1 MSGFLHTLAGPAE
14 GLLREKGSRFLAFA
28 APVRSRE
35 EAARHLAGLRRAY
48 HDARHHCYAWR
59 LGAQGEHSSA
69 NDDGEPAHSAGA
81 PILASIRS
89 HELTRVQIVVV
100 RYFGGIKLGV
110 RGLIEAYRGAADD
123 ALSRAERIEVIPRVV
138 FTIEYPYER
147 TAELNRLMHRRP
159 AEILQASYTDR
170 CRQTLAIRAD
180 EFPALEEQLRLARV
194 FLHVESDENEE
205 LS

>member
-1 MSGFLHTLAGPAE
+1 MSSSLYTLAGPSE
-14 GLLREKGSRFLAFA
+14 GLFRDKGSRFLAFA

-35 EAARHLAGLRRAY
+35 EAARHLAGLRKAY

-69 NDDGEPAHSAGA
+69 SDDGEPAHSAGA

-123 ALSRAERIEVIPRVV
+123 ALSGAARVEVVQRVV
-138 FTIEYPYER
+138 FSIEYPYEQ

-159 AEILQASYTDR
+159 VEILGASYTDR

-180 EFPALEEQLRLARV
+180 EFPPLEEQLQLARV
-194 FLHVESDENEE
+194 SLHVQPDEDEE
-205 LS
+205 LG